1 MRQFTDVLDSDSW
14 KIRFGEAHLSEIRIK
29 SLKNSQLVHVKYNF
43 VCADN
48 CLPWINKENLQGI
61 GSALL
66 LHEHPDTSGKSPQV
80 KCDIIFVWIET
91 FKQHFYRKSH
101 KNPSRVETF
110 TSGCS
115 LRSSKTEPSEWTLF
129 NRRLR
134 SRCLDSP
141 LCSASGSNQRRS
153 LHTTSVCI
161 ERLPNCSA

>member
-1 MRQFTDVLDSDSW
+1 MQTT
-14 KIRFGEAHLSEIRIK
+14 
-29 SLKNSQLVHVKYNF
+29 
-43 VCADN
+43 
-48 CLPWINKENLQGI
+48 
-61 GSALL
+61 ALL
-66 LHEHPDTSGKSPQV
+66 GLIKKTFRESGQLFFCSLYAKLTFFTKHIKQNKTKNPCLFLEVPPGSLHEHSDTSGKSPQV
-80 KCDIIFVWIET
+80 KRDIIFAWIET

-101 KNPSRVETF
+101 KNPSTAETF

-161 ERLPNCSA
+161 QRLPNCFSA